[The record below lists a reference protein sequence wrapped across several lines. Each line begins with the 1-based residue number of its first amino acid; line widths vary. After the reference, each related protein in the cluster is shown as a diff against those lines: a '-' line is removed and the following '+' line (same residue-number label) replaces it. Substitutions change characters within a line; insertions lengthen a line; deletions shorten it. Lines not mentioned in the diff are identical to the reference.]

1 MDSSRFPGKALASET
16 GLPLIVHVMHRARAA
31 RTIDRVL
38 VAAPDKAIL
47 DAVRAHGG
55 EAILTRHDHPNGTS
69 RIAEVVEH
77 LDPSF
82 TTIVNVQGDEPE
94 LEPATIDAVVEALH
108 NDPDAP
114 MATIASPIE
123 HLGDL
128 ENPNIVKVVLDHRSR
143 ALYFSRAAIPAD
155 RDGEGSKAL
164 AQPLRHVGLYA
175 YERTFLPR
183 FLAWSPSP
191 LEITERLEQLRVLE
205 HGCPIAVAVRPC
217 SSEGIDTPEQ
227 YTAFVNRTRAA
238 DPA

>member
-16 GLPLIVHVMHRARAA
+16 GLPLVVHVMRRALAA

-38 VAAPDKAIL
+38 VAAPDQAIL
-47 DAVRAHGG
+47 DAVHAHGG
-55 EAILTRHDHPNGTS
+55 EAILTRHDHLNGTS
-69 RIAEVVEH
+69 RIAEAVEH

-82 TTIVNVQGDEPE
+82 TTVVNVQGDEPE
-94 LEPATIDAVVEALH
+94 LEPTTIDAAVEALH
-108 NDPDAP
+108 ADPDAP
-114 MATIASPIE
+114 MATIASPIVNAE
-123 HLGDL
+123 DFQ
-128 ENPNIVKVVLDHRSR
+128 NPNIVKVVLDPCGR

-155 RDGEGSKAL
+155 RDGAGSKAL

-183 FLAWSPSP
+183 FLAWAATP
-191 LEITERLEQLRVLE
+191 LETTECLEQLRVLE
-205 HGCPIAVAVRPC
+205 HGCPIAVAICPS